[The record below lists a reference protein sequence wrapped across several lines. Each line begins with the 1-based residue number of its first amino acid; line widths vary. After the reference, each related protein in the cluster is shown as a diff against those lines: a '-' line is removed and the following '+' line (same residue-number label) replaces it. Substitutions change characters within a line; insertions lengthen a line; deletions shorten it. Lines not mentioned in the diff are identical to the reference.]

1 MYINNFLKNFNLMT
15 SVKKQKT
22 LKQANRKVILNIL
35 RDSGEISVADLSK
48 EVNLSKPTLMTIIN
62 YYLKNELVVNTG
74 KGDSTEEGGKK
85 PNIYKFN
92 ENGGYAVGIIISANK
107 LAGVITNL
115 KNKILHNISVPLKTN
130 EGFDSVLKKIV
141 DLYNNLINN
150 AEIDRKRLVGIAIGA
165 YGITDN
171 TRGEVIF
178 SPHFPSWGKNLN
190 IKEKILKQ
198 IPYEIPIIVDNHS
211 RFQVFAEKILGL
223 GIKKDNIVAIQAGK
237 GLVAG
242 VIIENEIKRG
252 NHYLIGEIGH
262 MIVDPEAREICACGG
277 KGCFEAM
284 VSTNRILRM
293 ARDKYRDYQDS
304 IIFNRNNPEAVNIY
318 NVFDASN
325 KGDKLALDLM
335 DDVIKWFGIGI
346 SNIILMYDPQ
356 VMIIQ
361 GIFTKAGEY
370 FLENLREKI
379 NKISLFSIKRKTEIK
394 YSELGD
400 TAGVLGAASYVLSKY
415 FE

>member
-1 MYINNFLKNFNLMT
+1 MMT

-22 LKQANRKVILNIL
+22 LKQINRKVILNIL
-35 RDSGEISVADLSK
+35 RDSGEISVADLSR

-62 YYLKNELVVNTG
+62 YYLKNGLVINTG

-92 ENGGYAVGIIISANK
+92 EDGGYAIGMIISANK
-107 LAGVITNL
+107 LTAVITNL
-115 KNKILHNISVPLKTN
+115 KSKILYKTSVPLKTN
-130 EGFDSVLKKIV
+130 EGFDSVLKKII
-141 DLYNNLINN
+141 DSYNNLVNN
-150 AEIDRKRLVGIAIGA
+150 TNIDRKRLVGLAIGA
-165 YGITDN
+165 YGITN
-171 TRGEVIF
+171 FTKGEVIF

-190 IKEKILKQ
+190 LKEKILEQ
-198 IPYEIPIIVDNHS
+198 IPDEIPVMVDNHS

-223 GIKKDNIVAIQAGK
+223 VKEKNNIVAIQAGK

-262 MIVDPEAREICACGG
+262 MVVDPEAREICACGG

-284 VSTNRILRM
+284 VTTNRILRM
-293 ARDKYRDYQDS
+293 AREKYKEYLDS
-304 IIFNRNNPEAVNIY
+304 IIFNGNNPDTIDISD
-318 NVFDASN
+318 VFDASN
-325 KGDKLALDLM
+325 KGDRLALDIM
-335 DDVIKWFGIGI
+335 DDVINWFGIGI

-356 VMIIQ
+356 IVIIQ
-361 GIFTKAGEY
+361 GIFTEAGEY
-370 FLENLREKI
+370 FLESLREKI

-400 TAGVLGAASYVLSKY
+400 RAGVLGAASYVLSKY